1 MEQKELLTVIVA
13 DDETELREAVCSM
26 IPWKEIGFR
35 LVGSAGNGLDALQ
48 LVEQLQPDLL
58 LTDIRMPYISGVSL
72 AQQVRELRPLTQI
85 AFLSGY
91 DDFAYAQKA
100 IEYNV
105 ISYLLK
111 PISMRE
117 LTEALAEIRGKIR
130 RKFARLLPQKP
141 EKSGWRELLLPLLL
155 DGFAEEAQQDDPAL
169 LASLVGAGILA
180 AGQERYSLTA
190 LAIRLEQDGQNRT
203 TPDMAYTVDMLLGKL
218 CRSRSVYSGGRL
230 LTLLIAEEELRGLE
244 LAIDELRQSFARV
257 LELRAIVGI
266 SHPFTSFCR
275 CHAASREAVDAQR
288 FAGES
293 GIYHISQIAAE
304 SGTAESDSVT
314 LQVLALAQRV
324 LHTAVSPGEAAAL
337 LRRCRIPE
345 PLFSISPPQELQRRV
360 TALCLAARDLLAE
373 RRRDGVSLLCAQ
385 AMETIE
391 KQYMEEDLSLSGV
404 SEQLHVSPNYL
415 SANMKKY
422 AGDTFMNLLI
432 KKRMEVA
439 HALLTTS
446 SLKIYEVARQC
457 GYSDQ
462 HYFSFCFKKYYGV
475 SPAQLRRA
483 ESERGGDGA

>member
-13 DDETELREAVCSM
+13 DDETELREAVCSV

-180 AGQERYSLTA
+180 AGQERYSLTV
-190 LAIRLEQDGQNRT
+190 LAIRLEQDGKNRT

-230 LTLLIAEEELRGLE
+230 LTLLIAEEEPRGLE

-293 GIYHISQIAAE
+293 GVSHISQIAAE
-304 SGTAESDSVT
+304 SGTAQTDLGALLAPLDNLLRSGSREELEKQLVQSFGASSGTAESDSVT

-324 LHTAVSPGEAAAL
+324 LHTAGLAGRGGRAAA
-337 LRRCRIPE
+337 PV
-345 PLFSISPPQELQRRV
+345 PYPGAAVFHFAP
-360 TALCLAARDLLAE
+360 AGAAAARHRSVPCGARPAGRAAA
-373 RRRDGVSLLCAQ
+373 RRREPAVR
-385 AMETIE
+385 
-391 KQYMEEDLSLSGV
+391 
-404 SEQLHVSPNYL
+404 
-415 SANMKKY
+415 
-422 AGDTFMNLLI
+422 AG
-432 KKRMEVA
+432 
-439 HALLTTS
+439 H
-446 SLKIYEVARQC
+446 
-457 GYSDQ
+457 
-462 HYFSFCFKKYYGV
+462 
-475 SPAQLRRA
+475 
-483 ESERGGDGA
+483 GDH

>member
-1 MEQKELLTVIVA
+1 
-13 DDETELREAVCSM
+13 
-26 IPWKEIGFR
+26 
-35 LVGSAGNGLDALQ
+35 
-48 LVEQLQPDLL
+48 
-58 LTDIRMPYISGVSL
+58 MPYISGVSL

-180 AGQERYSLTA
+180 AGQERYSLTV

-203 TPDMAYTVDMLLGKL
+203 TPDMAYTVDMLLGRL

-266 SHPFTSFCR
+266 SRPFTSFRR

-288 FAGES
+288 PAG
-293 GIYHISQIAAE
+293 AAGQ
-304 SGTAESDSVT
+304 S
-314 LQVLALAQRV
+314 
-324 LHTAVSPGEAAAL
+324 AAL
-337 LRRCRIPE
+337 
-345 PLFSISPPQELQRRV
+345 
-360 TALCLAARDLLAE
+360 
-373 RRRDGVSLLCAQ
+373 
-385 AMETIE
+385 
-391 KQYMEEDLSLSGV
+391 
-404 SEQLHVSPNYL
+404 
-415 SANMKKY
+415 
-422 AGDTFMNLLI
+422 
-432 KKRMEVA
+432 
-439 HALLTTS
+439 
-446 SLKIYEVARQC
+446 RQ
-457 GYSDQ
+457 
-462 HYFSFCFKKYYGV
+462 
-475 SPAQLRRA
+475 P
-483 ESERGGDGA
+483 

>member
-13 DDETELREAVCSM
+13 DDETELREAVCSV

-180 AGQERYSLTA
+180 AGQERYSLTV
-190 LAIRLEQDGQNRT
+190 LAIRLEQDGKNRT

-230 LTLLIAEEELRGLE
+230 LTLLIAEEEPRGLE
-244 LAIDELRQSFARV
+244 LAIDELRQCWSCGRSWASVTR
-257 LELRAIVGI
+257 LRAFAAATRPAARQWMP
-266 SHPFTSFCR
+266 SALQAR
-275 CHAASREAVDAQR
+275 AASIT
-288 FAGES
+288 F
-293 GIYHISQIAAE
+293 
-304 SGTAESDSVT
+304 
-314 LQVLALAQRV
+314 
-324 LHTAVSPGEAAAL
+324 
-337 LRRCRIPE
+337 RR
-345 PLFSISPPQELQRRV
+345 SRR
-360 TALCLAARDLLAE
+360 RAE
-373 RRRDGVSLLCAQ
+373 RRRRTSAPCSRRWTICCAP
-385 AMETIE
+385 AAVRSW
-391 KQYMEEDLSLSGV
+391 KSS
-404 SEQLHVSPNYL
+404 SCRA
-415 SANMKKY
+415 SAHR
-422 AGDTFMNLLI
+422 A
-432 KKRMEVA
+432 
-439 HALLTTS
+439 
-446 SLKIYEVARQC
+446 AR
-457 GYSDQ
+457 
-462 HYFSFCFKKYYGV
+462 
-475 SPAQLRRA
+475 RRA
-483 ESERGGDGA
+483 TA